1 MHIYMHIILHIFED
15 GGVVKKWSKDGKDAL
30 DKKNAWQ

>member
-15 GGVVKKWSKDGKDAL
+15 GGVVKKWSKDGKDVL
-30 DKKNAWQ
+30 DKKNSWQ